1 MIKILMLATL
11 AAALLAPSGAAA
23 TTQVEV
29 RIHYSR
35 FEPASVT
42 VPRGVPV
49 TFVIVNDDPI
59 DHEWIIGTPDVH
71 ARHRTGTEPT
81 HGERETEVSVPARS
95 TRVTVVTFAETGVVQ
110 VVCHLPG
117 HERYGMVGSIR
128 VTP

>member
-1 MIKILMLATL
+1 MIKTLLLATV
-11 AAALLAPSGAAA
+11 AAVLLAPSGAAA
-23 TTQVEV
+23 TTHVEV

-35 FEPASVT
+35 FEPAHAV
-42 VPRGVPV
+42 VPRGVPI

-59 DHEWIIGTPDVH
+59 AHEWIVGTADVH
-71 ARHRTGTEPT
+71 ARHRTGTEPV
-81 HGERETEVSVPARS
+81 HGERATEVSVPARS
-95 TRVTVVTFAETGVVQ
+95 TRITVVTFDQTGTAL